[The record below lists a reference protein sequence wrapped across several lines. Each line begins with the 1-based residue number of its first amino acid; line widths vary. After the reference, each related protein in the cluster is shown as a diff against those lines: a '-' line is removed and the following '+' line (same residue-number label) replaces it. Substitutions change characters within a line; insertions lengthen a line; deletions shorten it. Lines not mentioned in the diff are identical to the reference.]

1 MEEATFLTRFAPKVT
16 VVHRRDEFRASRI
29 MLDRA
34 RRNPKIELVT
44 NAVIDEILGEL
55 PRPGVTG
62 VRLRDTRDGSTREL
76 AGRRRV
82 RRHRPR
88 AELEAVPG
96 PAGHGR
102 RRLPQ
107 GASRA
112 RRRPRS
118 RACSRAATSPTTSTA
133 RRSPPPAPAAWP
145 PSTPSASSD
154 IERRHNR
161 YERAAQSGP
170 RRVRRDAEPEFEL
183 TEASGVERLPVDRRG
198 RCRSSRRYRR
208 ARPSRPRRRS
218 SCCRRSA
225 CSRRCSRLTC
235 AASPT
240 SASKRTTRWAR

>member
-1 MEEATFLTRFAPKVT
+1 MELFKAQAERFGTTVVTADVTAVDLGDRPFRVVVDRGRAGGRDADHRDRRVGQVARHPVGGEVPELRRVGLRDLRRRAVQGARAGVVGGGDTAMEEATFLTRFAPKVT

-55 PRPGVTG
+55 PKPGVTG

-96 PAGHGR
+96 PARHGR
-102 RRLPQ
+102 GRLPQ
-107 GASRA
+107 DAARA

-118 RACSRAATSPTTSTA
+118 PACSRAATSPTTSTA
-133 RRSPPPAPAAWP
+133 RRSPRRARAAWP
-145 PSTPSASSD
+145 PSTPSASS
-154 IERRHNR
+154 
-161 YERAAQSGP
+161 AQ
-170 RRVRRDAEPEFEL
+170 
-183 TEASGVERLPVDRRG
+183 
-198 RCRSSRRYRR
+198 
-208 ARPSRPRRRS
+208 
-218 SCCRRSA
+218 
-225 CSRRCSRLTC
+225 
-235 AASPT
+235 
-240 SASKRTTRWAR
+240 